1 MKQQDSHLFHA
12 INSTIDEVNKVV
24 VGKNTE
30 VRKVMMAILA
40 KGHVLL
46 DDVPGVG
53 KTTLAL
59 SFSKALGLDFQR
71 VQFTPDTMPSDIIGF
86 SVYNKDT
93 GALDF
98 KPGAV
103 MTNFLLA
110 DEINRTSAK
119 TQAALLQS
127 MEESQ
132 VSVDGVT
139 HELPTPFVVIATQ
152 NPVGSAGTMSLPNSQ
167 LDRFI
172 IRMSMGYPD
181 KQSQIAIM
189 ADRATRNPLDSVQQR
204 ISKEVL
210 QQAVSACSR
219 VTFGDEM
226 YGYVQDLID
235 ATRNHE
241 LVELGVSPRGA
252 LALCRAAKAWA
263 FLNERD
269 FVTPDD
275 VHSTFAGVCAHRLM
289 LGAKAKLHE
298 HSDVSV
304 AEEIL
309 ASVPRPD
316 VARVGL

>member
-1 MKQQDSHLFHA
+1 MQQQDSHLFQS
-12 INSTIDEVNKVV
+12 ISSTIDEVNKVV
-24 VGKNTE
+24 VGKHTE

-40 KGHVLL
+40 QGHVLL

-71 VQFTPDTMPSDIIGF
+71 IQFTPDTMPSDIVGF

-110 DEINRTSAK
+110 DEINRTSSK
-119 TQAALLQS
+119 TQAALLQA
-127 MEESQ
+127 MEEAQ
-132 VSVDGVT
+132 VSIDGVT

-152 NPVGSAGTMSLPNSQ
+152 NPVGSAGTTSLPNSQ

-189 ADRATRNPLDSVQQR
+189 ADRATGNPLDSVQQK
-204 ISKEVL
+204 ISQEEL
-210 QQAVSACSR
+210 QQAISACGR
-219 VTFGDEM
+219 VTFKEEM
-226 YGYVQDLID
+226 YGYVQELVE

-241 LVELGVSPRGA
+241 LIDLGVSPRGA

-269 FVTPDD
+269 YVTPDD
-275 VHSTFAGVCAHRLM
+275 VCSTFSSVCAHRLM

-298 HSDVSV
+298 HTDVSL

-316 VARVGL
+316 VVRVGL